1 MYNSASQ
8 QILIVWT
15 SNTFSFFH
23 ETCHETY
30 NTPIFHTGN
39 MSQILLM
46 FYVHIKIN
54 KNGRIVSF
62 SPDMVLKSQYKLKNT
77 AKRETLARLWN
88 SRRWKWKSR
97 KFPGGFNCSPEFR
110 AYVHVSSAHFE
121 DRHFESSTSSCPKL
135 IVYLQNPFD
144 VITRSLLQP
153 FITRT
158 QHTRISF
165 IPKSIHQ
172 LTSTYSYRTFL
183 ENAIQKDRKQKKNGS
198 DRNSSRHTWRYLKLL
213 FVTAVCTVGNFPT
226 KFLFLSITV
235 TIYSGIVVQMYHLK

>member
-15 SNTFSFFH
+15 SNTFLFFH

-77 AKRETLARLWN
+77 AKREALARLWN

-110 AYVHVSSAHFE
+110 AYVKRTLWRPPFWIKHLLVSKTHRLSP
-121 DRHFESSTSSCPKL
+121 ES
-135 IVYLQNPFD
+135 IRRNY
-144 VITRSLLQP
+144 
-153 FITRT
+153 
-158 QHTRISF
+158 
-165 IPKSIHQ
+165 SIA
-172 LTSTYSYRTFL
+172 TSTIHHSHSTH
-183 ENAIQKDRKQKKNGS
+183 ENFIHTQVHSPTHFHLFISGLPRKCNTKGPEAKKNGS